1 MSWGFYG
8 RSDEL
13 KQLQAILRRDRW
25 FFVRITGRR
34 RIGKTTLVQHA
45 LRSERRDRVFYVQ
58 VPDSAPAG
66 VLSAVHD
73 AMDTFGLGAIEYPR
87 PDSLLAFAR
96 LVERLVT
103 QGYVVAL
110 DEFQYFSRKH
120 ISEFT
125 SHLQAGVDRLANRE
139 SQTRGGLIV
148 LGSIHTELVAL
159 LEDRNAPLYNR
170 TTDQLELQHLDIQS
184 IWEILERHAAAS
196 PERLLFLWTLFEG
209 VPKFY
214 RDAYER
220 EALRAPRKTVLK
232 RMFFDSSSPLRSE
245 ADNWFLSELRGR
257 YDVIL
262 KFVARNPGCTNGDIE
277 AYVRE
282 VSPDTAEQVAG
293 YMKVLID
300 RYQMLERK
308 QPIFAKPGGR
318 RGRYYVRDNFLRSWL
333 AALHS
338 PVTAINFRPE
348 TVLIKQADE
357 ALWDVEGHAL
367 ERLVASLYEERS
379 RKGLLGFNLTSRVQG
394 YWDRRDTEIDLVA
407 LDEESRTIRFGS
419 CKRDGARLVSALPP
433 LRSHAERF
441 LQTHR
446 RYQSWRSEFALI
458 APSVKR
464 AQRRVPGG
472 DDDVVFEDL
481 YTLTRG
487 L

>member
-1 MSWGFYG
+1 M
-8 RSDEL
+8 
-13 KQLQAILRRDRW
+13 
-25 FFVRITGRR
+25 
-34 RIGKTTLVQHA
+34 
-45 LRSERRDRVFYVQ
+45 
-58 VPDSAPAG
+58 
-66 VLSAVHD
+66 
-73 AMDTFGLGAIEYPR
+73 
-87 PDSLLAFAR
+87 
-96 LVERLVT
+96 
-103 QGYVVAL
+103 
-110 DEFQYFSRKH
+110 
-120 ISEFT
+120 
-125 SHLQAGVDRLANRE
+125 
-139 SQTRGGLIV
+139 
-148 LGSIHTELVAL
+148 
-159 LEDRNAPLYNR
+159 
-170 TTDQLELQHLDIQS
+170 
-184 IWEILERHAAAS
+184 
-196 PERLLFLWTLFEG
+196 
-209 VPKFY
+209 PKFY